1 MRTSTEI
8 GDPSTPKRSA
18 SSYLNS
24 DQKLR
29 LSDLL
34 TPNIF
39 EYQRSRLPKQN
50 SHTYTALNPN
60 VQPLKPGM
68 FYSPHF
74 PKTTINP
81 GKPEK
86 GHA

>member
-1 MRTSTEI
+1 MDDDRLGQNVIRSSTEI

-34 TPNIF
+34 TPNVF
-39 EYQRSRLPKQN
+39 EYQRVNRMTKQN
-50 SHTYTALNPN
+50 
-60 VQPLKPGM
+60 
-68 FYSPHF
+68 
-74 PKTTINP
+74 
-81 GKPEK
+81 
-86 GHA
+86 